1 MHTNLLPPVLLTC
14 TLLASG
20 IAAQQLPGDRTLGA
34 ETLTADTL
42 RGFLSVLASDEFEGR
57 GTGQPG
63 YKKAADFVVE
73 HFKSLGLKPG
83 MPDGSFTQ
91 AVPWVLIEIDAEK
104 WAFDV
109 SNGSTKA
116 SIAMDEVHGTVN
128 GDMEVKGEAVILKGN
143 DAGGVDLTDK
153 VVFVL
158 PDDQPA
164 GQRGGRR
171 GAGRRGGRR
180 GGTAS
185 PTAGAAAVFQ
195 VNDASFGRTDEL
207 IGANFANTTPA
218 QRGAGRRG
226 GLSNQLVIS
235 QASLEKVIAVSGKN
249 LAAVTNSGGATP
261 LGCEISFKLDTNEV
275 QAPAHNVVAVLEGSD
290 PQLKNEYV
298 VIGAHLDHLGKRG
311 DVIYNGADDD
321 GSGSAGVMAIAQAFA
336 KNHVVPR
343 RSIMFLAFCGEER
356 GLVGSNWFASN
367 PPIELSQ
374 IVVELQVDMIG
385 RDEEEVNR
393 RTGEVVESASDNT
406 NTLHLIGTEKLS
418 TDLHELC
425 LKLNTGRAK
434 FELEWDEEDVYYRS
448 DHFSFAKYGVP
459 IAFFFTG
466 FHRDYH
472 QATDTIEK
480 INFEKLARISKYVYD
495 IGFEIAQAD
504 GRPMIEAELWE
515 KMERKGS
522 ANPAGPIKK

>member
-1 MHTNLLPPVLLTC
+1 MQTKLLPAVFLTS
-14 TLLASG
+14 TLFATGL
-20 IAAQQLPGDRTLGA
+20 AAQQLPGDRTMGA
-34 ETLTADTL
+34 ATLTPDAL

-63 YKKAADFVVE
+63 YAKATEFVVE

-83 MPDGSFTQ
+83 MPDGSYTQ
-91 AVPWVLIEIDAEK
+91 AVPWVLVEIDADQ
-104 WAFDV
+104 WVFDA
-109 SNGSTKA
+109 SNGSNST
-116 SIAMDEVHGTVN
+116 SIAMDDVRGTVN
-128 GDMEVKGEAVILKGN
+128 GDVEVKGEAVVLRGN
-143 DAGGVDLTDK
+143 DTGGVDLTGK

-158 PDDQPA
+158 PGEQA
-164 GQRGGRR
+164 AGGRR
-171 GAGRRGGRR
+171 GGGRRGGRR
-180 GGTAS
+180 GGGAA

-207 IGANFANTTPA
+207 IGANYANTNPA
-218 QRGAGRRG
+218 QRGAGRREG
-226 GLSNQLVIS
+226 ITNQLVIS
-235 QASLEKVIAVSGKN
+235 QASLQKVLALSGKD
-249 LAAVTNSGGATP
+249 LASVTSSDGATP
-261 LGCEISFKLDTNEV
+261 LGSEISFKIATNNV

-298 VIGAHLDHLGKRG
+298 VVGAHLDHLGKRG

-336 KNHVVPR
+336 KNNVVPR

-385 RDEEEVNR
+385 RDEEQVNR
-393 RTGEVVESASDNT
+393 RTGEVEESAADNT

-418 TDLHELC
+418 PDLHELC
-425 LKLNTGRAK
+425 LRLNTDRAN

-480 INFEKLARISKYVYD
+480 INFEKLARISQYVYD
-495 IGFEIAQAD
+495 IGFEIAQSD
-504 GRPMIEAELWE
+504 TRPMIEADLWE

-522 ANPAGPIKK
+522 TNPAGPIKKK